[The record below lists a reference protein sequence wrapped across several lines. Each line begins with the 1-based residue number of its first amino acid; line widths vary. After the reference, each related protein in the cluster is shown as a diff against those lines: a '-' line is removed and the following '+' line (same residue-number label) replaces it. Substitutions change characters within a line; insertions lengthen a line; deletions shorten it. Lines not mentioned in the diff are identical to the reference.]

1 MYRPPQRY
9 VRTHGGAGVGGGGG
23 GFPPPN
29 YTSQNPNFPF
39 SFPGNLPYPPGV
51 LQFPIQNPNFSQ
63 HRNPYLQNPTFSLSD
78 PSPSPPAIL
87 ERVEAAVVKA
97 HRDLVTAGE
106 SVSAWKVSQS
116 ALISLKADS
125 WSSLGF
131 QLQDVPSLHRLIVTE
146 GKVNAFIH
154 CFVGARR
161 ITSLYDL
168 EVAICKSEGVE
179 RFEELGLGPLSRHP
193 LAEHYFS
200 IPSDVMEVFKITSE
214 EIISLLQKFIDKC
227 KKTITAEEF
236 LKFLAEQNSVPVKEK
251 LGVRVQSL
259 GLHISYI
266 REARKAEKAII
277 HDKSLELIKHNVD
290 KIRER
295 DLSQPPGMLFEKQV
309 LDKRFDLISKRIKS
323 FSSTWVDFAGK
334 HVRFDSSDE
343 DKNDS
348 DDDGQ
353 DDLRK
358 CQHQNSTHNKDSGKR
373 VSSCPYP
380 STTEEMVRLGLKF
393 EAGDRVSPGNGKLM
407 ENGGKKSS
415 GKKRKFEGKTGD
427 GSSSWK
433 LSKKEQSINLEDQK
447 YSHDLTV
454 TSDNMEKFITTWKEA
469 CREHSVEKVLDMMV
483 NFYAATIKQKKRIRK
498 IFLSYPGIGLLNVAV
513 TSIKCGMLDSFY
525 DAFQAIAE
533 CGFTA
538 PDSAPSVEIIET
550 GPLIKE
556 NTVSSNKGGAG
567 ELGYSVTVDD
577 IIKKVGDYFKF
588 DELMPRVEDLP
599 SERKLSLLKKFH
611 DCDIWLTNQFSVKE
625 FSSLGYGDF
634 FEFLEKYASALPN
647 ELHSFLSG
655 GFYHPPCLEVSMLQQ
670 QLGVL
675 LCQTESNWID
685 NGVITKHDVSMLLK
699 KQFPPISFR
708 IVGSEPEKCFVDLI
722 KRQKESDNSN
732 CILFSTTLLGKR
744 WTGNLLQCS
753 EKSSLEYAGLI
764 NEAGQNSFPF
774 GTVSSK
780 DAIECLLKA
789 PMLSDLRSWSQW
801 DLVYSP
807 SLGPLVEWLLNEV
820 HNNELLCIVTVDG
833 KIIRV
838 DPSATVDEYLEALIQ
853 CSSLQA
859 AVKLLSLLSLYGG
872 TCKAPVSLLKCYTQR
887 AIDVIIKNSSDVTEE
902 NTTAGSLM
910 PKSPL
915 HGLAPFDKVSNGD
928 LLSGNPQGT
937 SEAIYRGTTL
947 CKSLSRT
954 NKTITFV
961 ASFMVECL
969 GHLPSEFWS
978 FAADVLV
985 SGLQCFAK
993 NAPLVILD
1001 GCNKTDQR
1009 LMLHDIGLSLGI
1021 TEWIEDYHAF
1031 HSAAASGSR
1040 IVRETSCTLSSASG
1054 MEWKQAP
1061 DISEK
1066 PATDTH
1072 EMLVSAVTDAALSNE
1087 SNETYGQVRGK
1098 KNAHVAGGHHKEFGH
1113 TCKREVLAEATSENS
1128 GVSENKKVQDANL
1141 IIESIRCEEFGLNP
1155 NLSYTESC
1163 LLKKQHARLGR
1174 ALHCLSQELYSQD
1187 SHLLLELVQNADD
1200 NIYPEHVD
1208 PTIVFILQDTGI
1220 VILNNERGF
1229 SAQNIRA
1236 LCDIGKSTKKGSGAG
1251 YIGHKGIGFKS
1262 VFRVTDA
1269 PEIHSNGFHVMF
1281 DITEGQIGFVLP
1293 NVIAPCDI
1301 DMFRRLLSGEEY
1313 QTDSNS
1319 WNTCILLP
1327 FRAKIREGTGINSL
1341 VSMFSDLHPSL
1352 LLFLHRLR
1360 CIKFKNMLND
1370 ELLVMRRETLADGI
1384 VRVSHGKETM
1394 NWLVISK
1401 KLEAQFIR
1409 HDVQTTEIAMAFT
1422 LQESENGEY
1431 KPHLS
1436 QQPVFAFLPLRNYG
1450 LKFILQGDF
1459 VLPSSREEVDGD
1471 SAWNQWLLSE
1481 FPALFFCAKQSFCS
1495 LPCFQKSPGKAVT
1508 AYMSFIPL
1516 VGEVHGFF
1524 SHLPHMI
1531 ISKLRMS
1538 NCLLLDGP
1546 ELKWVLP
1553 CRVLRRWNEQA
1564 RMLLSD
1570 NLLHKH
1576 LGLGY
1581 MNRDI
1586 VLSDAL
1592 SKALG
1597 VQDYGTKVLTEII
1610 SSICR
1615 TSDEIKLLGL
1625 EWLSS
1630 WLMTLYSTLSD
1641 QSSGFSSVNAGL
1653 ECDVINHLRNIPF
1666 IPLSDGS
1673 YSSVSDGPI
1682 WLPCDIISVG
1692 FEGKHSPK
1700 DFPNLYVKLRMVNP
1714 LLFSAASRSTYNTEE
1729 TRVDNLIQM
1738 LHKIGVQQLS
1748 AHEVIKSHVL
1758 VALSDDKQVRKDRNM
1773 MIEYLSYVMLHLQYS
1788 CASCQS
1794 EKTSIILELRKK
1806 PVCLTN
1812 HGFKCPDD
1820 EPIHF
1825 GKEYGNSVDIHKL
1838 IDTIDIKWIELD
1850 AAYLKHPSMQSL
1862 LFVTKWR
1869 EFFEELGV
1877 TDFVQVTRVGKHVP
1891 EYPCTTSGG
1900 MICDEDLLVAA
1911 PFINDWESSELVN
1924 MLSIFSSKKCREN
1937 CIYLLEVLDKLWDDC
1952 YSVKARNYISSRS
1965 TEYKRPIK
1973 FSLIKSIQKIKW
1985 VASSMDQEL
1994 HYSKDLFYN
2003 CEEVRSILGSM
2014 APYAVPQV
2022 TSKLLLEE
2030 IGFKTQVSF
2039 NDAITLLHSW
2049 RMSKAPFMA
2058 STIEMSKFYAFI
2070 SDGVAASKLKMNDEL
2085 LSSSFIFIPYV
2096 STSMNNDVVSG
2107 TFFSPKDVYWHDP
2120 AGCFD
2125 KTKEAFLQRI
2135 LMKTTSCLP
2144 CKALST
2150 IYPSLHDFF
2159 VNVCGV
2165 CEIPPFRSYFQ
2176 ILLQLSAVALPS
2188 QAAYSVFR
2196 VFLRW
2201 ADELKSGV
2209 VKDDEIYDLKE
2220 NLCKLENT
2228 VLPTLQDKWVSLHPS
2243 FGLICWSDDEKMK
2256 QHFKHSDGVDF
2267 LQFGELSNEEKDLL
2281 SGRVAILMKSIGI
2294 PSLSEVVSRE
2304 AIFYGTEDNRE
2315 KVSLINWVLPYA
2327 QRYIYKLHP
2336 DIYRNLKQVEFEKLS
2351 LLQVAVVDK
2360 LFYKYTLKGRD
2371 STSKKRFECSCL
2383 LQGNV
2388 LYATQTSDSHTIFL
2402 ELSRFFFSGSTELH
2416 LANFLHMV
2424 TTMADS
2430 GSTIEQIEF
2439 FIVNSQRIP
2448 KLPDEELVWS
2458 LSSLMELH
2466 QDEISQPICAPLTNV
2481 EQSFPTSKRKP
2492 GIISNWPP
2500 TDWKNAP
2507 DFSYHRRQ
2515 LQTRPGLPP
2524 YDSSQIESRK
2534 PPENVMHKEDVAV
2547 PVEIDGDWIIEEGLA
2562 STSTMVLQDS
2572 VQTTDQPHSVELFDS
2587 FDKQISFSSEPKS
2600 KVSDSAIV
2608 PVADTD
2614 LSNLSTSLD
2623 KDRLFLQSPD
2633 ENQSRKTG
2641 RLGELIAYKYFIEK
2655 LGSGS
2660 VKWVNEENET
2670 GLPYDLITGENEEN
2684 REYVEVK
2691 ATKSA
2696 SKDWFSISMREWQFA
2711 VDQGD
2716 SFSIAHVVLLGPK
2729 KASITLLRNPFK
2741 LCQQNALRLAVLM
2754 SKKLRDS
2761 SVAT

>member
-1 MYRPPQRY
+1 
-9 VRTHGGAGVGGGGG
+9 
-23 GFPPPN
+23 
-29 YTSQNPNFPF
+29 
-39 SFPGNLPYPPGV
+39 
-51 LQFPIQNPNFSQ
+51 
-63 HRNPYLQNPTFSLSD
+63 
-78 PSPSPPAIL
+78 
-87 ERVEAAVVKA
+87 
-97 HRDLVTAGE
+97 
-106 SVSAWKVSQS
+106 
-116 ALISLKADS
+116 
-125 WSSLGF
+125 
-131 QLQDVPSLHRLIVTE
+131 
-146 GKVNAFIH
+146 
-154 CFVGARR
+154 
-161 ITSLYDL
+161 
-168 EVAICKSEGVE
+168 
-179 RFEELGLGPLSRHP
+179 
-193 LAEHYFS
+193 
-200 IPSDVMEVFKITSE
+200 
-214 EIISLLQKFIDKC
+214 
-227 KKTITAEEF
+227 
-236 LKFLAEQNSVPVKEK
+236 
-251 LGVRVQSL
+251 
-259 GLHISYI
+259 
-266 REARKAEKAII
+266 
-277 HDKSLELIKHNVD
+277 
-290 KIRER
+290 
-295 DLSQPPGMLFEKQV
+295 
-309 LDKRFDLISKRIKS
+309 
-323 FSSTWVDFAGK
+323 
-334 HVRFDSSDE
+334 
-343 DKNDS
+343 
-348 DDDGQ
+348 
-353 DDLRK
+353 
-358 CQHQNSTHNKDSGKR
+358 
-373 VSSCPYP
+373 
-380 STTEEMVRLGLKF
+380 
-393 EAGDRVSPGNGKLM
+393 
-407 ENGGKKSS
+407 
-415 GKKRKFEGKTGD
+415 
-427 GSSSWK
+427 
-433 LSKKEQSINLEDQK
+433 
-447 YSHDLTV
+447 
-454 TSDNMEKFITTWKEA
+454 
-469 CREHSVEKVLDMMV
+469 
-483 NFYAATIKQKKRIRK
+483 
-498 IFLSYPGIGLLNVAV
+498 
-513 TSIKCGMLDSFY
+513 MLDSFY
-525 DAFQAIAE
+525 DTFQAFAE
-533 CGFTA
+533 CGFA
-538 PDSAPSVEIIET
+538 GPDSAPPVEMIEI

-556 NTVSSNKGGAG
+556 NTVSSNKGVAG
-567 ELGYSVTVDD
+567 ELGYGVTVDD
-577 IIKKVGDYFKF
+577 IIKKVVDYFKF

-599 SERKLSLLKKFH
+599 SERKLSSLKKFH
-611 DCDIWLTNQFSVKE
+611 DCEIWLTNQFSVKG

-647 ELHSFLSG
+647 ELHNFLSG
-655 GFYHPPCLEVSMLQQ
+655 GFVDPPCLEVSMLPQ

-675 LCQTESNWID
+675 LCQTESNWIVD
-685 NGVITKHDVSMLLK
+685 GVITKHDVSLLLK
-699 KQFPPISFR
+699 KQFPTISFR

-722 KRQKESDNSN
+722 KRQKDSDNSN
-732 CILFSTTLLGKR
+732 CILFSATLLGKR
-744 WTGNLLQCS
+744 WTGNLLERS

-764 NEAGQNSFPF
+764 NDAGPNSFSF
-774 GTVSSK
+774 GTVSSKK

-789 PMLSDLRSWSQW
+789 PMLSDLLSWSQW

-807 SLGPLVEWLLNEV
+807 SLGPLVDWLLSEV

-853 CSSLQA
+853 CSPLQA

-872 TCKAPVSLLKCYTQR
+872 TGKAPVSLLKCYTQR
-887 AIDVIIKNSSDVTEE
+887 AIDVIIRNSNDVTEE
-902 NTTAGSLM
+902 NTTSGSLM
-910 PKSPL
+910 PKSSL
-915 HGLAPFDKVSNGD
+915 HGLALFDKDSNGD
-928 LLSGNPQGT
+928 LLSGDPQGT
-937 SEAIYRGTTL
+937 SETIYQGTTL

-954 NKTITFV
+954 NKAITVV
-961 ASFMVECL
+961 ASFMLECL
-969 GHLPSEFWS
+969 GHLPPEFRS

-985 SGLQCFAK
+985 SGLQCFTK
-993 NAPLVILD
+993 NAPLVILN

-1021 TEWIEDYHAF
+1021 IEWIEDYHAL

-1040 IVRETSCTLSSASG
+1040 IVHETSCTLSSVPG
-1054 MEWKQAP
+1054 MEWKEAP
-1061 DISEK
+1061 DISGK
-1066 PATDTH
+1066 PTTDTH
-1072 EMLVSAVTDAALSNE
+1072 NMLVSAVTDAALSNE
-1087 SNETYGQVRGK
+1087 SNKTHCQVKGK
-1098 KNAHVAGGHHKEFGH
+1098 KNATVAGGHHKEFGN
-1113 TCKREVLAEATSENS
+1113 TCKREVLAEVTSENS
-1128 GVSENKKVQDANL
+1128 GASENKEVQNANL
-1141 IIESIRCEEFGLNP
+1141 IIESIRCEEFGLDP

-1220 VILNNERGF
+1220 VILNNEQGF

-1236 LCDIGKSTKKGSGAG
+1236 LCDIGKSTKKGSSAG

-1269 PEIHSNGFHVMF
+1269 PEIHSNGFHVKF

-1293 NVIAPCDI
+1293 TVISPCDI
-1301 DMFRRLLSGEEY
+1301 DVFRRLLSGEEY

-1327 FRAKIREGTGINSL
+1327 FRTKIREGTGINSL
-1341 VSMFSDLHPSL
+1341 ISMFSDLHPSL

-1370 ELLVMRRETLADGI
+1370 EFLVLRRETLGDGI

-1394 NWLVISK
+1394 SWLVISK
-1401 KLEAQFIR
+1401 KLEAKFIR
-1409 HDVQTTEIAMAFT
+1409 HDVQTTEISMAFT

-1450 LKFILQGDF
+1450 VKFILQGDF

-1481 FPALFFCAKQSFCS
+1481 FPALFFSAEQSFCS
-1495 LPCFQKSPGKAVT
+1495 LSCFQENPGKAVT

-1553 CRVLRRWNEQA
+1553 CRVLRGWNEQA

-1570 NLLHKH
+1570 DLLHKH

-1581 MNRDI
+1581 MNKDI

-1597 VQDYGTKVLTEII
+1597 VLDYGPKILTEII

-1615 TSDEIKLLGL
+1615 TGDEIKSLGL

-1630 WLMTLYSTLSD
+1630 WLVALYSTLLA
-1641 QSSGFSSVNAGL
+1641 QSSGYSSLNAGL
-1653 ECDVINHLRNIPF
+1653 ESDVINHLRNIPF

-1682 WLPCDIISVG
+1682 WLPCDVISVG

-1700 DFPNLYVKLRMVNP
+1700 DFPNLYAKLRTVNP
-1714 LLFSAASRSTYNTEE
+1714 LLFSAACRSMHNTEE
-1729 TRVDNLIQM
+1729 MRVDNLIQM
-1738 LHKIGVQQLS
+1738 LHKLGVQQLS
-1748 AHEVIKSHVL
+1748 AHEVIKGHVL
-1758 VALSDDKQVRKDRNM
+1758 VALSDDKQARKDRNL
-1773 MIEYLSYVMLHLQYS
+1773 MIEYLSFVMLHLQHS

-1812 HGFKCPDD
+1812 HGFKCPDE

-1825 GKEYGNSVDIHKL
+1825 GKEYGNPVDIHKL
-1838 IDTIDIKWIELD
+1838 IGTVDIKWIELD
-1850 AAYLKHPSMQSL
+1850 AAYLKHSSTQSR
-1862 LFVTKWR
+1862 LFVMKKWR
-1869 EFFEELGV
+1869 EFFQELGI
-1877 TDFVQVTRVGKHVP
+1877 TDFVQVTCVRKHVP
-1891 EYPCTTSGG
+1891 DYLCTTSGG
-1900 MICDEDLLVAA
+1900 MICDEDFIVAA
-1911 PFINDWESSELVN
+1911 PFIHDWESSELGN
-1924 MLSIFSSKKCREN
+1924 MLSTFSSKKCREK

-1952 YSVKARNYISSRS
+1952 YSAKARSYVGSKS
-1965 TEYKRPIK
+1965 TEDKRPIK
-1973 FSLIKSIQKIKW
+1973 SSFIKSIQKIKW

-1994 HYSKDLFYN
+1994 HFSKDLFYD

-2039 NDAITLLHSW
+2039 SDAITLLHTW
-2049 RMSKAPFMA
+2049 RMSKASFTA
-2058 STIEMSKFYAFI
+2058 STVQMSTFYTFI
-2070 SDGVAASKLKMNDEL
+2070 SDGVATSKLKMNEEF
-2085 LSSSFIFIPYV
+2085 LSSSLIFIPYI
-2096 STSMNNDVVSG
+2096 SASMHDDVVSG
-2107 TFFSPKDVYWHDP
+2107 TFFPPKDVYWHDP
-2120 AGCFD
+2120 TGCVD
-2125 KTKEAFLQRI
+2125 KTKEAFLQHI
-2135 LMKTTSCLP
+2135 SMEMTNCLP

-2150 IYPSLHDFF
+2150 IYPSLRDFF

-2165 CEIPPFRSYFQ
+2165 CEIPPFCSYFQ

-2209 VKDDEIYDLKE
+2209 VKDDKIYDLKE

-2243 FGLICWSDDEKMK
+2243 FGLICWSDDEELK
-2256 QHFKHSDGVDF
+2256 QHFKNSDGVDF
-2267 LQFGELSNEEKDLL
+2267 LQFGELSNEEKDML

-2294 PSLSEVVSRE
+2294 PALSEVVSRE
-2304 AIFYGTEDNRE
+2304 AICYGAEDNRQ
-2315 KVSLINWVLPYA
+2315 KASLINWVLPYA

-2336 DIYRNLKQVEFEKLS
+2336 DIYRNLKQVESEKLC
-2351 LLQVAVVDK
+2351 LLQVAVVEK

-2371 STSKKRFECSCL
+2371 STSKKRFECNCL

-2430 GSTIEQIEF
+2430 GSTIGQIEF
-2439 FIVNSQRIP
+2439 FILNSQRIP

-2458 LSSLMELH
+2458 LSSLKELH
-2466 QDEISQPICAPLTNV
+2466 QDETSQPICVPLMNV

-2500 TDWKNAP
+2500 TDWKSAP
-2507 DFSYHRRQ
+2507 DFSYCRRQ
-2515 LQTRPGLPP
+2515 LQTRPGLTP
-2524 YDSSQIESRK
+2524 YDSSQIESSK
-2534 PPENVMHKEDVAV
+2534 PPEDVMQKEDIAV
-2547 PVEIDGDWIIEEGLA
+2547 PVDIDGDWIIEEGLA
-2562 STSTMVLQDS
+2562 STSTMVLQGS
-2572 VQTTDQPHSVELFDS
+2572 VQMTDQPHSVESFDS
-2587 FDKQISFSSEPKS
+2587 VDKKISFSSEPKS
-2600 KVSDSAIV
+2600 KVCDSAIV
-2608 PVADTD
+2608 PVADTG
-2614 LSNLSTSLD
+2614 LSNLSTSP
-2623 KDRLFLQSPD
+2623 DRDILFLQAPD

-2641 RLGELIAYKYFIEK
+2641 RLGELIACKYFIEK

-2670 GLPYDLITGENEEN
+2670 GLPYDLITGENQES

-2696 SKDWFSISMREWQFA
+2696 SKDWFPISMREWQFA
-2711 VDQGD
+2711 VDKGD

-2741 LCQQNALRLAVLM
+2741 LCQQNALRLAILM